1 MPPISINLSKI
12 PYPEVRNA
20 KVVGEFHDYLIKNG
34 GLSTAKR
41 GLRTENINSCTA
53 GILFGKD
60 KNFMFHAAPE
70 MQTLG
75 SIKKE
80 LAKYIN
86 KLHQSCE
93 EIRGLICGGWA
104 LDNKDKETIRSF
116 DLYNTIASA
125 LDDLGVRFTMICGKE
140 KGASLDNIYSVGN
153 NATIWNDDFKKV
165 LDSPQ
170 MTEEAITEVLE
181 QNYQFVENDAGN
193 EIKFIDSFSPKTQ
206 HLVG

>member
-12 PYPEVRNA
+12 PYPEVKNA

-41 GLRTENINSCTA
+41 GLRTESINSCTA
-53 GILFGKD
+53 GVLFGKN

-70 MQTLG
+70 TQPLG

-104 LDNKDKETIRSF
+104 LDNKDKETVRSF
-116 DLYNTIASA
+116 DLYNAIANA
-125 LDDLGVRFTMICGKE
+125 LDDLGVKFTMVCGKE
-140 KGASLDNIYSVGN
+140 KGTSPDNIYSIN
-153 NATIWNDDFKKV
+153 DNATIWNDDFKKI

-170 MTEEAITEVLE
+170 ISSDGLTELLE
-181 QNYQFVENDAGN
+181 QNYQFVENTAGN
-193 EIKFIDSFSPKTQ
+193 EIKFIESISPKTQ